1 MQLPLTLSQLS
12 VNTQE
17 QENALSNVVE
27 YYLSN
32 KDHISG
38 KKELIKQ
45 IGLFVIAISG
55 AGLYATAADAYA
67 ESEHVGLA
75 GRINYMVC
83 TCAPALVVLYNSTE
97 LFFRM
102 RAAEKTPKELAAYFI
117 HHYTPV
123 QRTLQDIAIT
133 LGAAISALP
142 LAAVSFMYP
151 IPGLPK
157 AALYTQGLVVLFD
170 NTILHFLPIKLALQN
185 PWYRLPALPL
195 EYIFERIKHCSL
207 SNEQKNLLQLKVQQ
221 DSYYRVIKQRLINRL
236 DNIQTSIVIHGFS
249 FDAKRLRYINHA
261 ALELKRLNQEKRSS
275 FAMLEALLQWNQEI
289 APEKS
294 STSTSLLNSL
304 FKKLCYPVGAAWVIS
319 SCVGYLA
326 APINELSNLTDSESA
341 GVLLS
346 IPSIYFLGV
355 LLAFF
360 GGSSLQNFYHYFTS
374 CKGDSIKI
382 PIEFKLYPRA
392 TVLLVVLSIYLSVFS
407 YAAAAELINDNF
419 TEELEFLRPYLL
431 VLAKTGL
438 AFLGFTAMLDFYALI
453 LGKLARYAG
462 NEDSKIVILLNQSI
476 EQLKNGIQRMDPE
489 QLLES
494 LAQLNENEYDIKSL
508 LNLHSASEQ
517 RNFIQMLLELQQC
530 QHPSENNSEV
540 INKLILAVDKSY
552 DSDNDR
558 INNASS
564 ESTLLIP
571 KVKARSSYC
580 FPSLSSFFS
589 LSKPNRLLHSAS
601 QDAAQFSTIPDF
613 SDSSST
619 LALGGV

>member
-1 MQLPLTLSQLS
+1 MQLPLTSSELSI
-12 VNTQE
+12 NTQE
-17 QENALSNVVE
+17 QENALSNVIE

-45 IGLFVIAISG
+45 LGLFVIALSG

-67 ESEHVGLA
+67 ESEHVDLA

-83 TCAPALVVLYNSTE
+83 TCAPALVVLYNSTD

-117 HHYTPV
+117 HRSTPV

-221 DSYYRVIKQRLINRL
+221 DSYYRVIKQRLITRL
-236 DNIQTSIVIHGFS
+236 DHIQTSIVIHGFS

-261 ALELKRLNQEKRSS
+261 ALELKRLNQERRSS
-275 FAMLEALLQWNQEI
+275 FAMLEELLQWKGI
-289 APEKS
+289 APEKN

-304 FKKLCYPVGAAWVIS
+304 FKKSCYPVGAAWVIS

-326 APINELSNLTDSESA
+326 APINELSNLTGSKSA

-360 GGSSLQNFYHYFTS
+360 GGSSLQNLYHYFTS
-374 CKGDSIKI
+374 WKGDSIKI

-419 TEELEFLRPYLL
+419 TGELEFLRPYLL

-494 LAQLNENEYDIKSL
+494 LAQLNENGYDIKSL
-508 LNLHSASEQ
+508 LNLHGASEQ
-517 RNFIQMLLELQQC
+517 RDFIQMLLKLQQC
-530 QHPSENNSEV
+530 QHPCENNSEV

-552 DSDNDR
+552 DMDNDR

-571 KVKARSSYC
+571 KVKARSSHC
-580 FPSLSSFFS
+580 FSSLSSFFS
-589 LSKPNRLLHSAS
+589 LSKPNGLLHSVS
-601 QDAAQFSTIPDF
+601 QDADQLSITPDF